1 MLLSSPRHTRRDLEY
16 WESIRE
22 HDRVYGELVARLG
35 KPERAIEKIRA
46 FAAEPCYAAT
56 SWGKDST
63 VMCHLLALSGAR
75 VPVLHIVQEGPQKDP
90 EQHRVRDVFLAR
102 FDIDYHEIVVEHE
115 DSRVHRDDGFAR
127 FPALEIGIRRARKRF
142 GDRYISGLRAEE
154 SGLRKQALLKTFKRG
169 ARSCWPI
176 GSWTTRDV
184 YGWCERNDLPLHPAY
199 GCTRGGFWD
208 REQIRVGIIG
218 GPKGT
223 QHGRAIW
230 EWEYYPD
237 VMRVLDPDRVTAT

>member
-1 MLLSSPRHTRRDLEY
+1 MLLQSDRHTERDLEY
-16 WESIRE
+16 WHSLRKE
-22 HDRVYGELVARLG
+22 DRIYGELLTRSG
-35 KPERAIEKIRA
+35 KPERAIERIRQ
-46 FAAEPCYAAT
+46 FADLPCYAST

-63 VMCHLLALSGAR
+63 VMCHLLALSGVR
-75 VPVLHIVQEGPQKDP
+75 VPVVHIVQEGPQKDP
-90 EQHRVRDVFLAR
+90 EQHRVRDAFLGR
-102 FDIDYHEIVVEHE
+102 FDLDYHEIVVEH
-115 DSRVHRDDGFAR
+115 DGSREHRDDGFAR

-154 SGLRKQALLKTFKRG
+154 SGLRKHALRKTFREA

-176 GSWTTRDV
+176 GRWTTKDV
-184 YGWCERNDLPLHPAY
+184 YGWAERHDLPLHPAY

-223 QHGRAIW
+223 QYGRAQW
-230 EWEYYPD
+230 EWEYYPE
-237 VMRVLDPDRVTAT
+237 VMRVLDPELTT